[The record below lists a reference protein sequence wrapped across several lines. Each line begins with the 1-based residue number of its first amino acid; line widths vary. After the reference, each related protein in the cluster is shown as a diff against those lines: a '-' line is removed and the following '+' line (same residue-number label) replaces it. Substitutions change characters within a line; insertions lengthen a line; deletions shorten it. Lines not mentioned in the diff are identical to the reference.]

1 MKTIFEINSY
11 NIGSTGGI
19 MMRIAKQARTHGY
32 RVVTC
37 CPGTKTNR
45 QKNFPDTYY
54 IGNRFGHLFH
64 ELFAKY
70 TGLAGFCSQLVTLRL
85 ISKIK
90 REKCDLIHIH
100 NIHGNYI
107 NYPVFFSFIKRK
119 KIPIVWTL
127 HDCWSFTGRCPYF
140 DMVNCNKWEFGC
152 SKCPYPKN
160 SYPSTRIDCTSVM
173 WRKKKK
179 WFNGIGR
186 CVLVTP
192 SLWLAEKVQ
201 KSYLKEYPVRVVNN
215 GIDLDVFKPIESDFR
230 KRYNLE
236 NKKIVLGV
244 AFEWETRKGLDV
256 FIELSEKLPADY
268 QIVLVG
274 TDDTVDKIIPSN
286 ILSIH
291 RTQNQQELA
300 QIYTA
305 ADVFVNPTRE
315 EVLGLV
321 NIESLACGT
330 PVVTFKSGGSPE
342 CVDETCGSVVDCND
356 VEGMRLEICRICEEN
371 PYSHEACLAYSQKFD
386 ENKKNEEYVAIYD
399 ELLENLK

>member
-70 TGLAGFCSQLVTLRL
+70 TGLAGFCSQLVTHRL

-90 REKCDLIHIH
+90 REKCDLIHLH

-160 SYPSTRIDCTSVM
+160 SYPSTCIDCTSVM

-315 EVLGLV
+315 ENYPTV
-321 NIESLACGT
+321 NMEAIACGT
-330 PVVTFKSGGSPE
+330 PVVTFATGGSPE
-342 CVDETCGSVVDCND
+342 MINEGCGYVVAKNDCDGLLKKILLICSSGDFFKKKCLEKALLFDERDKFDNYLAIYRD
-356 VEGMRLEICRICEEN
+356 LLEI
-371 PYSHEACLAYSQKFD
+371 SK
-386 ENKKNEEYVAIYD
+386 
-399 ELLENLK
+399 